1 MRRTS
6 FDLLRRITRLEALNH
21 GPDLEPM
28 DADLAELL
36 MDAAGHE
43 IDVPDRF
50 RVASAAVPHGADP
63 EACRRAE
70 WAHDRIVRSAAAGR
84 RDEEMDLIRAECS
97 AAPRIEWPPGGRA
110 HA

>member
-28 DADLAELL
+28 DAD
-36 MDAAGHE
+36 
-43 IDVPDRF
+43 
-50 RVASAAVPHGADP
+50 
-63 EACRRAE
+63 
-70 WAHDRIVRSAAAGR
+70 
-84 RDEEMDLIRAECS
+84 RAECS